1 MNPQVKAALGT
12 YGRAL
17 LACVVTAIVAVGGT
31 TPLYAFTKAE
41 WLQVA
46 NSVWVAAFPV
56 LIRALNPNDTTYGVG
71 A

>member
-1 MNPQVKAALGT
+1 MSSQVKAALGT

-17 LACVVTAIVAVGGT
+17 LACVATAIVTVGGT

-46 NSVWVAAFPV
+46 NAVWVALFPV